1 MSKKKAK
8 LALGFIFPDYMIKY
22 VLFLGLILLSTSK
35 LIGQTKVIDKVV
47 AQVGDNIILYSEIQ
61 GQKQLLAQNG
71 GALSENS
78 ECEILENLMYQFLLV
93 NQAELDSIVI
103 SDEQVDAEMENRLR
117 AIEAQMKDAKD
128 ENGNPITIESFYGKS
143 KTQIKEEFRQTI
155 KKRLQGQEVERGI
168 TGSISVSPREVEAF
182 FNSIPKDSLPFIN
195 SELTFQQISIFPT
208 ITKADKQIAYN
219 KLKDARK
226 LILEGRRTFSATAV
240 AISMDPGS
248 AQLGGRI
255 EATRGMMVKAFEETA
270 YRLKP
275 NEISDVFETEFG
287 YHIMQLLERKGD
299 DYIVNHI
306 LIIPEYSLD
315 SLDAAAIRLQKC
327 YDDLK
332 ANKITWEKAV
342 EIYSNDPNTKENNG
356 IIINPIS
363 GEQSWS
369 LEEVNQ
375 VDPMMFRITDALGV
389 NEISQPDL
397 YYDYMERKQAIR
409 IVRLA
414 KRTQPHVAN
423 LQDDYPMFRNI
434 AEEDKRTKAILKWT
448 KSRISTAYIR
458 IDDQYKDCVFQ
469 NVWVP

>member
-8 LALGFIFPDYMIKY
+8 LALGLNFPDFMTKY
-22 VLFLGLILLSTSK
+22 AFLLGLFFYSVSSLFS
-35 LIGQTKVIDKVV
+35 QTKMIDKVV

-61 GQKQLLAQNG
+61 GQKQLLSQNG
-71 GALSENS
+71 GALSENA

-93 NQAELDSIVI
+93 NQAELDSVVI

-128 ENGNPITIESFYGKS
+128 EKGNPITIESFYGKT

-168 TGSISVSPREVEAF
+168 TGNTSVSPREVEAF

-195 SELTFQQISIFPT
+195 SELTFQQITIFPT
-208 ITKADKQIAYN
+208 ITKADKQLALN

-226 LILEGRRTFSATAV
+226 LILEGKRTFSATAI

-248 AQLGGRI
+248 APLGGRI

-287 YHIMQLLERKGD
+287 YHIMQLLDRKGD

-327 YDDLK
+327 YDELK
-332 ANKITWEKAV
+332 SNSITWEQAV
-342 EIYSNDPNTKENNG
+342 EKYSNDPNTKENNG
-356 IIINPIS
+356 IIVNPIT
-363 GEQSWS
+363 GEQKWS
-369 LEEVNQ
+369 LEDVNQ
-375 VDPMMFRITDALGV
+375 VDPMMFRITDAMGI
-389 NEISQPDL
+389 NEVSKPDL
-397 YYDYMERKQAIR
+397 YYDFMERKQAIR

-414 KRTQPHVAN
+414 NRTQPHVAN

-434 AEEDKRTKAILKWT
+434 AEDKKRNDAILKWT
-448 KSRISTAYIR
+448 KSRISTAYVR
-458 IDDQYKDCVFQ
+458 IDEQYKDCVFQ